1 MQNQLKAKVDDKHE
15 FEFDQKT
22 IDDLDASE
30 IGSNK
35 FHVIHQN
42 QSFHAQVVA
51 EDFNNQT
58 YTIRVKSNTYTVKI
72 SNPLDLLIQEMGLT
86 LNAGVVE
93 NEIKAPMPG
102 LILDIPV
109 AEGDEVKEGDTLIV
123 LEAMKMENALSSP
136 MDGVVKSIHVKATN
150 SVAKNELLIELE

>member
-1 MQNQLKAKVDDKHE
+1 MHNQLKAKVDEKYE
-15 FEFDQKT
+15 FEFEQADIEQ
-22 IDDLDASE
+22 LDASP
-30 IGSNK
+30 INANTY
-35 FHVIHQN
+35 HVIHQN
-42 QSFHAQVVA
+42 KSFHAKVIA
-51 EDFNNQT
+51 EDFTNQT
-58 YTIRVKSNTYTVKI
+58 YTIRVKSNTYTVQI

-86 LNAGVVE
+86 LNTGVVE

-136 MDGVVKSIHVKATN
+136 MDGKVKSIHVKKSD

>member
-1 MQNQLKAKVDDKHE
+1 MHNQLKAKVDEKYE
-15 FEFDQKT
+15 FEFKQLDIEQF
-22 IDDLDASE
+22 DASPISE
-30 IGSNK
+30 K
-35 FHVIHQN
+35 TFHIIHQN
-42 QSFHAQVVA
+42 QSFHAQVIA

-86 LNAGVVE
+86 LNTGVIE

-136 MDGVVKSIHVKATN
+136 MDGTVKSIFVNKSD

>member
-1 MQNQLKAKVDDKHE
+1 MHTQLKAKVDENYE
-15 FEFDQKT
+15 FEFNQSDVDQ
-22 IDDLDASE
+22 LDASSV
-30 IGSNK
+30 GKNT
-35 FHVIHQN
+35 FHIIHQN
-42 QSFHAQVVA
+42 KSFHAQIIA
-51 EDFNNQT
+51 EDFTNQT
-58 YTIRVKSNTYTVKI
+58 YTIRVKSNTYTVKV

-109 AEGDEVKEGDTLIV
+109 AVGDEVKEGDTLIV

-136 MDGVVKSIHVKATN
+136 MDGKVKSIFVEQSN